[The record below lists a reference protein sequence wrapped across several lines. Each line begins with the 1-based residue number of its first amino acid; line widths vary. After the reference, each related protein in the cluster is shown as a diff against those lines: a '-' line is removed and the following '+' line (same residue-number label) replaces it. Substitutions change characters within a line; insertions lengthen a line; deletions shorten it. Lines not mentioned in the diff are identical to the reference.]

1 MKIRKLFE
9 VIPNRRRKQFPLVA
23 MAMVLGAAFEVVG
36 ISLIIPLLDIIS
48 GSESQFSEFISS
60 SLGLENQQNVALV
73 SVIAFALIYLS
84 KGLYL
89 SGLAW
94 VSARFSYLV
103 KADIS
108 NKLMEKYLH
117 APYEFHLQKNSAQLI
132 RNLTTEANQ
141 LVAYVLNPS
150 LVIISEALVVIA
162 VGVFLLVLEP
172 QGTIIVMGLLI
183 VMSYA
188 FQRFLGGFS
197 QRIGKIRQH
206 ADGLIIQN
214 SQESLGG
221 IKDVKIL
228 GKEEQFFKDFQKN
241 NLTSADSS
249 AKQNAISQLPRM
261 YLETIGVMAFSILI
275 LFLIIQGDNFSEVVP
290 VLAVFALAAFRLLPS
305 ANRLLSSANSLR
317 FSESVITSLYEEMTM
332 KTLKAFQA
340 AKPYIQSP
348 RITFHQNIELR
359 DVSYRYPKSEKLA
372 LLDIN
377 LTVRKGESIG
387 VVGKSGSGKSTL
399 SDLILGL
406 LQPTTGVINVDG
418 VGIDQNMR
426 GWQRCIG
433 YVQQDIFLLDDS
445 IVRNIAFGESDEE
458 IDNEKITDAIKE
470 AQLMELIES
479 LPEGVNTKLG
489 ERGLRLSG
497 GQKQRIGIA
506 RALYRNAPIL
516 IFDEATS
523 ALDNETEAE
532 IVSAIKNL
540 KGTRTM
546 VVIAHRLSTIEHCD
560 RVVELKNGRIH
571 KISTRS

>member
-1 MKIRKLFE
+1 
-9 VIPNRRRKQFPLVA
+9 
-23 MAMVLGAAFEVVG
+23 
-36 ISLIIPLLDIIS
+36 
-48 GSESQFSEFISS
+48 
-60 SLGLENQQNVALV
+60 
-73 SVIAFALIYLS
+73 
-84 KGLYL
+84 
-89 SGLAW
+89 
-94 VSARFSYLV
+94 
-103 KADIS
+103 
-108 NKLMEKYLH
+108 MEKYLH

-141 LVAYVLNPS
+141 LVTYVLNPS
-150 LVIISEALVVIA
+150 LVIISEAFVVIA
-162 VGVFLLVLEP
+162 VGVFLLVVEP
-172 QGTIIVMGLLI
+172 QGTIIVMSLLI

-188 FQRFLGGFS
+188 FQRILGGFS

-206 ADGLIIQN
+206 TDGLIIQN

-241 NLTSADSS
+241 NLTLADSS
-249 AKQNAISQLPRM
+249 AKQSAISQLPRM

-275 LFLIIQGDNFSEVVP
+275 LLLIIQGDDFSEVVP

-305 ANRLLSSANSLR
+305 ANRLLSSVNSLR
-317 FSESVITSLYEEMTM
+317 FAESVITSLYEEMTM
-332 KTLKAFQA
+332 ITPKAFQA
-340 AKPYIQSP
+340 AKPYIQPP

-359 DVSYRYPKSEKLA
+359 DVSYRYPKSETFG

-418 VGIDQNMR
+418 VSIDQNMK
-426 GWQRCIG
+426 GWQRSIG
-433 YVQQDIFLLDDS
+433 YVRQDIFLLDDS
-445 IVRNIAFGESDEE
+445 IIRNIAFGEKDGE
-458 IDNEKITDAIKE
+458 IDNDKITNAIKE
-470 AQLMELIES
+470 AQLVELIES
-479 LPEGVNTKLG
+479 LPEGINTRLG
-489 ERGLRLSG
+489 ERGVRLSG

-571 KISTRS
+571 KIDTRS

>member
-1 MKIRKLFE
+1 MNIRKLFE

-36 ISLIIPLLDIIS
+36 ISLIMPLLDIIS
-48 GSESQFSEFISS
+48 GSESQFTEFISS

-94 VSARFSYLV
+94 VNARFSYLV
-103 KADIS
+103 KADVS

-141 LVAYVLNPS
+141 LVTYVLNPS
-150 LVIISEALVVIA
+150 LVIISEAFVVIA
-162 VGVFLLVLEP
+162 VGVFLLVVEP
-172 QGTIIVMGLLI
+172 QGTIIVMSLLI

-188 FQRFLGGFS
+188 FQRILGGFS

-206 ADGLIIQN
+206 TDGLIIQN

-241 NLTSADSS
+241 NLTLADSS
-249 AKQNAISQLPRM
+249 AKQSAISQLPRM

-275 LFLIIQGDNFSEVVP
+275 LLLIIQGDDFSEVVP

-305 ANRLLSSANSLR
+305 ANRLLSSVNSLR
-317 FSESVITSLYEEMTM
+317 FAESVITSLYEEMTM
-332 KTLKAFQA
+332 ITPKAFQA
-340 AKPYIQSP
+340 AKPYIQPP

-359 DVSYRYPKSEKLA
+359 DVSYRYPKSETFG

-418 VGIDQNMR
+418 VSIDQNMK
-426 GWQRCIG
+426 GWQRSIG
-433 YVQQDIFLLDDS
+433 YVRQDIFLLDDS
-445 IVRNIAFGESDEE
+445 IIRNIAFGEKDGE
-458 IDNEKITDAIKE
+458 IDNDKITNAIKE
-470 AQLMELIES
+470 AQLVELIES
-479 LPEGVNTKLG
+479 LPEGINTRLG
-489 ERGLRLSG
+489 ERGVRLSG

-571 KISTRS
+571 KIDTRS